1 MNNKKNNNIFNIN
14 IRRFKTI
21 LLNHLQNHLLNN
33 HIQQEIYI
41 YIYIYLYYLLYDHIT

>member
-41 YIYIYLYYLLYDHIT
+41 YIYIHLSLLFII